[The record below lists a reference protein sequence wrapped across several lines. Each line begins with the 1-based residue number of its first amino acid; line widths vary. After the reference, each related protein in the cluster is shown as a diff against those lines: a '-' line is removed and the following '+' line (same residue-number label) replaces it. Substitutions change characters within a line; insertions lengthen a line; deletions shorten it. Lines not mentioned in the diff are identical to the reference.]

1 MKKTALTLLTG
12 LAIAASAQA
21 GEDYSAKSAKV
32 VVPPPVAPCLWTWFA
47 GGSVGY
53 LNDMDTEMYT
63 LQVGA
68 EYKCPTSSCSHAV
81 YVEVG
86 YADTDD
92 SFRYTQAMTGNYLYN
107 EVEIETQM
115 IPLTL
120 NYKFECALTG
130 NLNWY
135 VGAGAGVAFFDVDA
149 KDTTVFSSDPST
161 STSASGDD
169 TVFYGQ
175 LFGGLVYNISE
186 SFEVFGGARYI
197 YVTDDTD
204 FDSYGD
210 DWLYELGVRFNF

>member
-1 MKKTALTLLTG
+1 MKKIALILLTG

-63 LQVGA
+63 LHVGA

-86 YADTDD
+86 YAETDD
-92 SFRYTQAMTGNYLYN
+92 SYRYNDLGPDGHHEM
-107 EVEIETQM
+107 EIETQM

-135 VGAGAGVAFFDVDA
+135 VGAGAGVAFIDLDA
-149 KDTTVFSSDPST
+149 EST
-161 STSASGDD
+161 RYIGNHPQPKTSASYDD
-169 TVFYGQ
+169 TVFFGQ

-197 YVTDDTD
+197 YITDDTD
-204 FDSYGD
+204 FSSYGD
-210 DWLYELGVRFNF
+210 DWLLELGARFNF